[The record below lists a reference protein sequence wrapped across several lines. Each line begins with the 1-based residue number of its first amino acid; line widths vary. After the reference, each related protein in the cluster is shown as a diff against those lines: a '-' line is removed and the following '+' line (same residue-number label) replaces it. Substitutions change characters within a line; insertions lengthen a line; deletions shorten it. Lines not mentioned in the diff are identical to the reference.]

1 MSHILVVDDSLTQV
15 IALKNFLENN
25 GFRIS
30 IAMSG
35 EEGID
40 LAKQEKP
47 DLIIMDVYM
56 PGISGFQATRFLS
69 TDPDTRTIPI
79 LIVTHRDS
87 EHDIS
92 WGLRQGARNYLIKPV
107 SEQELLSQ
115 IGALLNRPLPLGA
128 AGSTLSEALTPN
140 AQ

>member
-1 MSHILVVDDSLTQV
+1 MSHVLIVDNSLIQV
-15 IALKNFLENN
+15 TALKNFLESN

-30 IAMSG
+30 VAMSG

-40 LAKQEKP
+40 LAKQAKP

-69 TDPDTRTIPI
+69 SDPDTRTIPI

-92 WGLRQGARNYLIKPV
+92 WGLRQGAKSYLIKPV
-107 SEQELLSQ
+107 PEQELLSE
-115 IGALLNRPLPLGA
+115 IGALLSQPL
-128 AGSTLSEALTPN
+128 TLEAVTGTMN
-140 AQ
+140 

>member
-1 MSHILVVDDSLTQV
+1 MSHVLIVDDSLTHV
-15 IALKNFLENN
+15 TALKDFLEKN

-30 IAMSG
+30 VAMSG

-56 PGISGFQATRFLS
+56 PGISGFQATRLLS

-92 WGLRQGARNYLIKPV
+92 WGLRQGAKNYLIKPV
-107 SEQELLSQ
+107 PEQELLSQ
-115 IGALLNRPLPLGA
+115 IATLLNRPLPLGTVT
-128 AGSTLSEALTPN
+128 STVNEFLS
-140 AQ
+140 